1 LNANDR
7 KRTMANAP
15 DTEEHKPTGGRLD
28 TPDILNSD
36 EAAAY
41 LGIGRTALFELLR
54 TSDIPCKRLS
64 PKIVRFGRD
73 ALKEWIDASELKCY
87 WETTT
92 QPERHDYRA
101 PEQVDIDAPASST
114 AGKQARFIELIA
126 TGLSDTKALKELGYS
141 GSTTT
146 VTQWRGSHPSFDKEY
161 TAIRTPD
168 LKGGV

>member
-1 LNANDR
+1 M
-7 KRTMANAP
+7 TNAP

-64 PKIVRFGRD
+64 AKIVRFGRD
-73 ALKEWIDASELKCY
+73 ALKEWIDASELNCY
-87 WETTT
+87 WLTRTE
-92 QPERHDYRA
+92 PERHNYRA
-101 PEQVDIDAPASST
+101 DEQVDGGAPASST
-114 AGKQARFIELIA
+114 AGKQARFLELIA
-126 TGLSDTKALKELGYS
+126 TGLSDTKALKQIGYS

-146 VTQWRGSHPSFDKEY
+146 VTQWRGSHQDFDDEY
-161 TAIRTPD
+161 TSIRART
-168 LKGGV
+168 